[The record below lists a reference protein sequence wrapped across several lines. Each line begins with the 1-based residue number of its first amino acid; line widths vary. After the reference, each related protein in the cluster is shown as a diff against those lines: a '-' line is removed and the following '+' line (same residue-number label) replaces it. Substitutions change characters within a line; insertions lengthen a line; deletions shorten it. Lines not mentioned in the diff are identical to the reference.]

1 MEIFTLKQSNVIMK
15 KLSIVVLVVFSILLQ
30 TNEIFAH
37 KRAKYNIVIDTD
49 AGVDDFRAITI
60 FCASPDFNI
69 NCITTVDGVLDP
81 QTGANYISNL
91 MKIYHHEGIPIGA
104 GINNKVDKKYEKHAV
119 PYWQNLFP
127 KIEPVDFES
136 AVDVMGQAI
145 ANEQGKTIIIAC
157 GPLSNIAEM
166 LEKYPDNAAKIQMV
180 IWYAH
185 WDNTPKGYNH
195 EKDETAYGR
204 VMAHEIIFKMI
215 SSDSLKYS
223 SEFDDV
229 CLSINSVYAQTFCK
243 FNGSTK
249 WENTNMWDELLPL
262 SLINSNLFTE
272 YLMDGY
278 TLNVD
283 PQKNIFPDIII
294 SSVLNSERPT
304 AGVVF
309 NELPSS
315 GFMLMLD
322 VESIAPELI
331 AKHGYTEF
339 KITSLTSEIH
349 SHMGIYSILGAKTGL
364 RIMEYLHA
372 GLDEIEIVSYAGFE
386 PPISCFNDGLQIGTG
401 STIGYGTISVD
412 TTQGIKP
419 AVLVKYNGRK
429 ILFSIKP
436 ELTTEIRND
445 VGKLIKDYGLESEMY
460 WIKLREL
467 SISKYWLGK
476 SRFDI
481 LDIQELE

>member
-1 MEIFTLKQSNVIMK
+1 
-15 KLSIVVLVVFSILLQ
+15 
-30 TNEIFAH
+30 
-37 KRAKYNIVIDTD
+37 
-49 AGVDDFRAITI
+49 
-60 FCASPDFNI
+60 
-69 NCITTVDGVLDP
+69 
-81 QTGANYISNL
+81 
-91 MKIYHHEGIPIGA
+91 
-104 GINNKVDKKYEKHAV
+104 
-119 PYWQNLFP
+119 
-127 KIEPVDFES
+127 
-136 AVDVMGQAI
+136 
-145 ANEQGKTIIIAC
+145 
-157 GPLSNIAEM
+157 
-166 LEKYPDNAAKIQMV
+166 
-180 IWYAH
+180 
-185 WDNTPKGYNH
+185 
-195 EKDETAYGR
+195 
-204 VMAHEIIFKMI
+204 
-215 SSDSLKYS
+215 
-223 SEFDDV
+223 
-229 CLSINSVYAQTFCK
+229 
-243 FNGSTK
+243 
-249 WENTNMWDELLPL
+249 MWDELLPL

-294 SSVLNSERPT
+294 SSVLNSEKPT

-309 NELPSS
+309 NEVPSS

-322 VESIAPELI
+322 VESIASELI

-386 PPISCFNDGLQIGTG
+386 PPISCFNDGLQVGTG